1 VVANAVAVEPV
12 SGSNFPANREKYRE
26 IYQIWPQHRF
36 LAPNQRADS
45 MAYSRIPYSKKRGI
59 IFEEQGKLSQE
70 QGKLLQDEVFGT
82 HTDERGNRYEIA
94 VGKDM
99 NPRAARREAD
109 SKNTDIKRIGTC
121 FPRVR

>member
-1 VVANAVAVEPV
+1 LPDAAAWQ
-12 SGSNFPANREKYRE
+12 REKTGGRALSRRE
-26 IYQIWPQHRF
+26 R
-36 LAPNQRADS
+36 
-45 MAYSRIPYSKKRGI
+45 
-59 IFEEQGKLSQE
+59 
-70 QGKLLQDEVFGT
+70 QDRDVFSEDDLPM
-82 HTDERGNRYEIA
+82 TDERGNRYEIA